1 MQELLKEMREKGEYD
16 YYAWPGGYPFFYI
29 TEDGGILCPKCCNEN
44 NELLN
49 DEFDKQWFVIG
60 YEVNWEDDNI
70 YCDHC
75 YEKIES
81 AYGETLKG

>member
-1 MQELLKEMREKGEYD
+1 MGELLKEMREKGAYD
-16 YYAWPGGYPFFYI
+16 YYAWPGGYPLFYT

-81 AYGETLKG
+81 AYGEKD

>member
-1 MQELLKEMREKGEYD
+1 MKMYLKEMKEKGKYD
-16 YYAWPGGYPFFYI
+16 YCAWPGGYPLFYT

-44 NELLN
+44 KELLN
-49 DEFDKQWFVIG
+49 DEYDPQWYVIA
-60 YEVNWEDDNI
+60 YEVNWGDGEL

-81 AYGETLKG
+81 AYEDN

>member
-1 MQELLKEMREKGEYD
+1 MKEKGEFD
-16 YYAWPGGYPFFYI
+16 YYVWPGGYPLFYI

-44 NELLN
+44 KELLN
-49 DEFDKQWFVIG
+49 DESDRQWFVIA
-60 YEVNWEDDNI
+60 YDVNWGDGKL

-81 AYGETLKG
+81 AYDEED

>member
-1 MQELLKEMREKGEYD
+1 MQELLKEMREKGKYD
-16 YYAWPGGYPFFYI
+16 YYAWPGGYPLFYT

-60 YEVNWEDDNI
+60 YEVNWEDGEL

-81 AYGETLKG
+81 AYDEL

>member
-44 NELLN
+44 KELLN
-49 DEFDKQWFVIG
+49 DEYDSQWFVIG
-60 YEVNWEDDNI
+60 YEVNWEDGEL
-70 YCDHC
+70 YCNHC

-81 AYGETLKG
+81 AYGEKD

>member
-1 MQELLKEMREKGEYD
+1 MEMYLKEMKEKGEFD
-16 YYAWPGGYPFFYI
+16 FYAWPGGYPLFYI

-44 NELLN
+44 KELLN
-49 DEFDKQWFVIG
+49 DEYDPQWFVID
-60 YEVNWEDDNI
+60 YEVNWGDENM

-81 AYGETLKG
+81 AYGEED

>member
-16 YYAWPGGYPFFYI
+16 YYGWPGGYPLFYI
-29 TEDGGILCPKCCNEN
+29 AEDGGILCPKCCNEN
-44 NELLN
+44 KELLN
-49 DEFDKQWFVIG
+49 DESDRQWFVIAYDGNWG
-60 YEVNWEDDNI
+60 YGEL

-81 AYGETLKG
+81 AYGEQN